1 MRHHVAWWS
10 LFWGGLGTWTTL
22 CTVFVNDAA
31 GQSDP
36 ARVSASSSDSV
47 SADQYFFEAKAKAA
61 QERWVDALV
70 LLEKAWQLKPS
81 HDIAG
86 NLGQVALKLGRY
98 RLSATFLERCL
109 RLFPPT
115 GNAEQRA
122 QIQVLFELARAH
134 VATVRLHATPQPGE
148 VVLDRATILGRV
160 GDSEEPIF
168 VDPGTHII
176 QIRRDGRIVFEQS
189 FMAVASA
196 THDVNMARDNSS
208 ASLAGISVPTLAGSA
223 GQVSHD
229 SSAATIEQRSY
240 LPVVIGAGVAVVG
253 FVSAALFLSAAHNE
267 VETADSLIGAIGSGS
282 CPSSIY
288 AADCRALRDA
298 NVRADARYN
307 WGHAMLGVGGA
318 ATLVSMGY
326 LLWPVSNTSH
336 SANNSGVKAKPIARG
351 LSVGQGMVSWVCN
364 F

>member
-1 MRHHVAWWS
+1 M
-10 LFWGGLGTWTTL
+10 
-22 CTVFVNDAA
+22 
-31 GQSDP
+31 
-36 ARVSASSSDSV
+36 
-47 SADQYFFEAKAKAA
+47 
-61 QERWVDALV
+61 
-70 LLEKAWQLKPS
+70 
-81 HDIAG
+81 
-86 NLGQVALKLGRY
+86 
-98 RLSATFLERCL
+98 
-109 RLFPPT
+109 
-115 GNAEQRA
+115 
-122 QIQVLFELARAH
+122 
-134 VATVRLHATPQPGE
+134 
-148 VVLDRATILGRV
+148 
-160 GDSEEPIF
+160 
-168 VDPGTHII
+168 
-176 QIRRDGRIVFEQS
+176 
-189 FMAVASA
+189 
-196 THDVNMARDNSS
+196 
-208 ASLAGISVPTLAGSA
+208 
-223 GQVSHD
+223 
-229 SSAATIEQRSY
+229 
-240 LPVVIGAGVAVVG
+240 AVVG